1 MRQSLNSI
9 RAAILCCVL
18 LFVSLSAQA
27 IVLDWSNITWTAG
40 SLSNSYDID
49 PDNPG
54 NDITITITGSTNQ
67 FFNSTYPKVTQDF
80 TGGISPAPDQ
90 LDLYVD
96 FANTSQS
103 ITLTITFNYATGVSN
118 VNFTLFDV
126 DTGDTF
132 TEKGKTKR
140 TFIDQ
145 VDSIYGTSTNGS
157 LIAPTIVNSNA
168 SFNTVSGSGTNQ
180 SIVGTAKANDFS
192 NEGSVGVSYGTNNI
206 TSFTFTYG
214 EGSGTGADP
223 AAQGI
228 GLYDI
233 SFSPKPKVPEFHP
246 AWISAALCLLVVL
259 LYTPR
264 FLAAQPTPKTDFN
277 PNPQNPS

>member
-1 MRQSLNSI
+1 MGQSIKSI
-9 RAAILCCVL
+9 RAAILCCAL
-18 LFVSLSAQA
+18 LFVSVSAQA
-27 IVLDWSNITWTAG
+27 IVLDWSTITWTAG

-54 NDITITITGSTNQ
+54 NDITVTITGSTNR
-67 FFNSTYPKVTQDF
+67 FFNSTYPKLTQDF
-80 TGGISPAPDQ
+80 TGGISPDPDQ

-96 FANTSQS
+96 YANTSQS
-103 ITLTITFNYATGVSN
+103 ITITVAFNYAAGVSN
-118 VNFTLFDV
+118 VNFTIFDV

-145 VDSIYGTSTNGS
+145 VDGIYATSTNSS
-157 LIAPTIVNSNA
+157 LIAPVIVNSNTTY
-168 SFNTVSGSGTNQ
+168 NTVSGSGTNQ
-180 SIVGTAKANDFS
+180 SVVGIAKANDFS

-214 EGSGTGADP
+214 EGSGTGSDP

-233 SFSPKPKVPEFHP
+233 TFSPKPKVPEYRP
-246 AWISAALCLLVVL
+246 ALFSAVLCLLAVIMQIPHFRR
-259 LYTPR
+259 TDGSPGND
-264 FLAAQPTPKTDFN
+264 FPT
-277 PNPQNPS
+277 